1 MNPSP
6 GPTETRVGVSAAVGA
21 YLLWGFLP
29 LYFLLLAPAS
39 PWEIVAWRIVMS
51 LAFCAILLTAM
62 RSWPGFARAFADRA
76 LMRTMFLAG
85 ALIFVNW
92 LVFLIAALSGR
103 VVEAALGYF
112 INPVVT
118 VFLGVLVLRERL
130 NRWQWAAVGL
140 SIVAFLVIAFGYGEV
155 PWISLALAVS
165 FGFYGLIKRRVGP
178 RVDATTGLA
187 IETLVL
193 VPVAVVVLGVIA
205 ATGGLTFGRVSAAHT
220 IAMVGVG
227 AITAIPLLFFAA
239 AARRLPLVALG
250 FFQYLAPIFQL
261 LVGVVILHEPM
272 PLERW
277 IGFALVWAALII
289 LTVNAVAKLQRAP
302 ERVI

>member
-1 MNPSP
+1 MSQPADLA
-6 GPTETRVGVSAAVGA
+6 ETRVGVAAAVGA

-29 LYFLLLAPAS
+29 LYFLLLAPSS
-39 PWEIVAWRIVMS
+39 PWEVVAWRVIMS
-51 LAFCAILLTAM
+51 LAFCALLLTLA
-62 RSWPGFARAFADRA
+62 RSWPGFIRALADRQ
-76 LMRTMFLAG
+76 LMRSMLLAG

-92 LVFLIAALSGR
+92 LVFLVAALSGR

-130 NRWQWAAVGL
+130 NRWQWVAVVL
-140 SIVAFLVIAFGYGEV
+140 SMVAFLVIAFGYGDV
-155 PWISLALAVS
+155 PWISLALAFS

-178 RVDATTGLA
+178 KVDATTGLA

-193 VPVAVVVLGVIA
+193 VPVAVIVLGVIA
-205 ATGGLTFGRVSAAHT
+205 ATSGLTFGQVSTGHT
-220 IAMVGVG
+220 IAMVAVG
-227 AITAIPLLFFAA
+227 AITAVPLLFFAA

-261 LVGVVILHEPM
+261 LVGVWILHEPM

-289 LTVNAVAKLQRAP
+289 LTVNAVVKLQRAP
-302 ERVI
+302 SRVI